1 MYRIKTYDKLSQAGL
16 SVFDRERYAIADD
29 MQRPD
34 SILVRST
41 PLHGESFGDE
51 LLAIVRVGA
60 GFNTIPVE
68 EMTKRGVAV
77 FNCPG
82 GNANAV
88 KEMTIAAMIMMMRR
102 GLAAMDWM
110 RSLPD
115 EEIDYGGQI
124 EKGKS
129 RFTGPEIMGK
139 TIGIVGVGAI
149 GGRMAMACDAL
160 GMKVLG
166 YDPFLGHSRL
176 QELRQYADFR
186 SDLKEML
193 SECDIVTVHIPLN
206 EENEGFI
213 GAEEIAAMKDGAYL
227 INYARGPVV
236 DNDAVCDA
244 LDSGKLRGFA
254 TDFPTVRELKRPDVF
269 ATPHL
274 ASGSPEAEDN
284 CSTMAARQTI
294 DYLENGNI
302 TNSVNLPNVSF
313 ARAEG
318 DRVTVIHDNKVGML
332 GMMTDRVVRHGLNIE
347 NLVNK
352 GRGPVAYTIMDFNG
366 RVPAELADD
375 LAAIDGVT
383 RVRVIE

>member
-193 SECDIVTVHIPLN
+193 SECDVVTIHIPLN

-236 DNDAVCDA
+236 DNEAVCDA

>member
-34 SILVRST
+34 SIMVRST

-115 EEIDYGGQI
+115 EEIDYGGLI

-193 SECDIVTVHIPLN
+193 AECDVVTIHIPLN

-236 DNDAVCDA
+236 DNDAVCEA

-366 RVPAELADD
+366 RVPVELADD

>member
-29 MQRPD
+29 MQHPD

-193 SECDIVTVHIPLN
+193 AECDVVTVHIPLN

-227 INYARGPVV
+227 INYARGLVV
-236 DNDAVCDA
+236 DNDAVCEA

-318 DRVTVIHDNKVGML
+318 DRITVIHDNKVGML

-366 RVPAELADD
+366 KVPAELADD

>member
-16 SVFDRERYAIADD
+16 NEFDRERYAIADD
-29 MQRPD
+29 MKDPD

-41 PLHGESFGDE
+41 PLHGEKFGDS

-60 GFNTIPVE
+60 GYNTIPVD
-68 EMTKRGVAV
+68 EMTKRGVVV

-102 GLAAMDWM
+102 ALAAMDWM
-110 RSLPD
+110 KALPD
-115 EEIDYGGQI
+115 NEIDYGGQI
-124 EKGKS
+124 EKGKT

-149 GGRMAMACDAL
+149 GGRMAMACDDL

-166 YDPFLGHSRL
+166 YDPFLSHARL

-193 SECDIVTVHIPLN
+193 AECDVVTVHIPLN
-206 EENEGFI
+206 EENTAFI
-213 GAEEIAAMKDGAYL
+213 GREEIAAMKDGAYL

-244 LDSGKLRGFA
+244 LDSGKLKGFA
-254 TDFPTVRELKRPDVF
+254 TDFPTLRELRRPDVF
-269 ATPHL
+269 CTPHL

-313 ARAEG
+313 ARADG
-318 DRVTVIHDNKVGML
+318 ARVCVIHENKIGML
-332 GMMTDRVVRHGLNIE
+332 GMMTDRVVREGLNIE

-352 GRGPVAYTIMDFNG
+352 GRGGVAYTIMDFNG
-366 RVPAELADD
+366 SVPETLAGDIS
-375 LAAIDGVT
+375 AIDGVMK
-383 RVRVIE
+383 VRVIE

>member
-16 SVFDRERYAIADD
+16 SVFDKEKYAISPD
-29 MQRPD
+29 MERPD

-41 PLHGESFGDE
+41 PLHGESFSDE

-60 GFNTIPVE
+60 GFNTIPVD

-102 GLAAMDWM
+102 GLAAMEWM
-110 RSLPD
+110 RALPD

-166 YDPFLGHSRL
+166 YDPYLGHNRL

-186 SDLKEML
+186 SDLREML
-193 SECDIVTVHIPLN
+193 AECDVVTVHIPLN
-206 EENEGFI
+206 EQNAAFI
-213 GAEEIAAMKDGAYL
+213 GREEIAAMKDGAYL

-244 LDSGKLRGFA
+244 LDSGKLKGFA

-318 DRVTVIHDNKVGML
+318 ARVTVIHDNKVGML
-332 GMMTDRVVRHGLNIE
+332 GKMTDKVVTRGLNIE

-352 GRGPVAYTIMDFNG
+352 GRGPIAYTIMDFNEA
-366 RVPAELADD
+366 VPAELADEI
-375 LAAIDGVT
+375 AEIDGVT

>member
-1 MYRIKTYDKLSQAGL
+1 M
-16 SVFDRERYAIADD
+16 
-29 MQRPD
+29 
-34 SILVRST
+34 
-41 PLHGESFGDE
+41 
-51 LLAIVRVGA
+51 LA
-60 GFNTIPVE
+60 
-68 EMTKRGVAV
+68 
-77 FNCPG
+77 
-82 GNANAV
+82 
-88 KEMTIAAMIMMMRR
+88 
-102 GLAAMDWM
+102 
-110 RSLPD
+110 
-115 EEIDYGGQI
+115 
-124 EKGKS
+124 
-129 RFTGPEIMGK
+129 
-139 TIGIVGVGAI
+139 
-149 GGRMAMACDAL
+149 
-160 GMKVLG
+160 
-166 YDPFLGHSRL
+166 
-176 QELRQYADFR
+176 
-186 SDLKEML
+186 
-193 SECDIVTVHIPLN
+193 ECDVVTIHIPLN

>member
-193 SECDIVTVHIPLN
+193 AECDVVTIHIPLN

-236 DNDAVCDA
+236 DNDAVCEA